1 MLFTARSP
9 RPPTEATHLSY
20 LVTVRIERVAIV
32 TESFLPTVNGVTTS
46 VCRVLDHL
54 VDTGREAIVI
64 TPRCGA
70 PVHYRGVPVHEVPSF
85 AYRQFPVGLPSPQ
98 VAALL
103 ARFQPDV
110 LHAAS
115 PFMLGGQAIAEAAR
129 IGLPSVA
136 IYQTDVA
143 GFARRNRLG
152 AGAAFAWQVI
162 RLIHNGAD
170 RTLAPSSA
178 AMADLDE
185 AGVKRVHQWVRG
197 VDLDGFHPDNRQGHA
212 AASLRRRIAPGGE
225 TIVGYVGRV
234 APEKGLDRLR
244 ALEGVPGIR
253 VVIVG
258 DGPGMAD
265 TRRQLAHLKPVFLGQ
280 LHGASLR
287 AAYAA
292 MDVFVHTGAEE
303 TFGQTLQEAAAS
315 GLPVVA
321 PRAGGPI
328 DLVDHGTTGFLFE
341 PDDASELRQ
350 ALALLAADGAVRARM
365 GEAGRRRVL
374 GRSWGSVCDQL
385 LDHYETAARRALRG
399 VDGLVGA

>member
-1 MLFTARSP
+1 M
-9 RPPTEATHLSY
+9 
-20 LVTVRIERVAIV
+20 RIERVAIV

-54 VDTGREAIVI
+54 VDTGREAMVI

-70 PVHYRGVPVHEVPSF
+70 PMHYRGAPVHEVPSF

-98 VAALL
+98 VASLL

-152 AGAAFAWQVI
+152 AGAAFAWQII
-162 RLIHNGAD
+162 RRIHNAAD
-170 RTLAPSSA
+170 RTLAPSTA
-178 AMADLDE
+178 AIADLEE
-185 AGVKRVHQWVRG
+185 AGVKRVHPWVRG
-197 VDLDGFHPDNRQGHA
+197 VDLDGFHPDNRQGQA
-212 AASLRRRIAPGGE
+212 AAALRRRIAPHGE
-225 TIVGYVGRV
+225 AVVGYVGRV

-258 DGPGMAD
+258 DGPGMAE
-265 TRRQLAHLKPVFLGQ
+265 TRSRLSRLRPLFLGQ
-280 LHGASLR
+280 LHGDALR

-328 DLVDHGTTGFLFE
+328 DLVDHGTTGFLFA
-341 PDDASELRQ
+341 PDDASALRR
-350 ALALLAADGAVRARM
+350 AVATLAADPAMRARM

-374 GRSWGSVCDQL
+374 GRSWPAVADQL
-385 LDHYETAARRALRG
+385 VEHYEAAARRALRG
-399 VDGLVGA
+399 AGGLVDA

>member
-1 MLFTARSP
+1 
-9 RPPTEATHLSY
+9 
-20 LVTVRIERVAIV
+20 VRIERVAIV

-46 VCRVLDHL
+46 VCRVLDRL
-54 VDTGREAIVI
+54 VETGREAIVI

-103 ARFQPDV
+103 GRFQPDV

-143 GFARRNRLG
+143 GFARRNRLA
-152 AGAAFAWQVI
+152 AGSAFAWQAI
-162 RLIHNGAD
+162 RLIHNAAD

-178 AMADLDE
+178 AIADLED
-185 AGVKRVHQWVRG
+185 AGVKRVHRWVRG
-197 VDLDGFHPDNRQGHA
+197 VDLEGFHPDNRQGP
-212 AASLRRRIAPGGE
+212 AASNLRRRIAPNGE
-225 TIVGYVGRV
+225 VIVGYVGRV
-234 APEKGLDRLR
+234 ALEKGLDRLR

-253 VVIVG
+253 IAIVG
-258 DGPGMAD
+258 DGPAMAE
-265 TRRQLAHLKPVFLGQ
+265 TRSRLAGLRPVFLGQ

-292 MDVFVHTGAEE
+292 MDVFVHTGTEE

-321 PRAGGPI
+321 PRVGGPI
-328 DLVDHGTTGFLFE
+328 DLVDHGASGLLFE
-341 PDDASELRQ
+341 PDDASDLR
-350 ALALLAADGAVRARM
+350 AAIERLSTDPGMRARM

-374 GRSWGSVCDQL
+374 PRSWSAVVDEL
-385 LDHYETAARRALRG
+385 FEHYERASRRALRG
-399 VDGLVGA
+399 IDGLVDA

>member
-1 MLFTARSP
+1 M
-9 RPPTEATHLSY
+9 
-20 LVTVRIERVAIV
+20 RIERVAIV

-46 VCRVLDHL
+46 VCRVLDRL
-54 VDTGREAIVI
+54 VETGREAIVI

-98 VAALL
+98 VASLL

-143 GFARRNRLG
+143 GFARRNRLA
-152 AGAAFAWQVI
+152 AGSPFAWQLI
-162 RLIHNGAD
+162 RLIHNAAD
-170 RTLAPSSA
+170 RTLAPSSTA
-178 AMADLDE
+178 IADLEE
-185 AGVKRVHQWVRG
+185 AGVKRVDRWVRG
-197 VDLDGFHPDNRQGHA
+197 VDLDGFHPDNRQAPA
-212 AASLRRRIAPGGE
+212 AASLRSRVAPDGE
-225 TIVGYVGRV
+225 LVIGYVGRV
-234 APEKGLDRLR
+234 ALEKGLHRLR
-244 ALEGVPGIR
+244 ALEGIPGIR

-258 DGPGMAD
+258 DGPAMQE
-265 TRRQLAHLKPVFLGQ
+265 TRRQLAALRPTFLGQ
-280 LHGASLR
+280 LQGASLR
-287 AAYAA
+287 AAYGA
-292 MDVFVHTGAEE
+292 MDVFVHTGTEE

-321 PRAGGPI
+321 PRAGGPV
-328 DLVDHGTTGFLFE
+328 DLVDHGTTGFLYE
-341 PDDASELRQ
+341 PDDASALR
-350 ALALLAADGAVRARM
+350 AAIELLAADAALRARM

-374 GRSWGSVCDQL
+374 PRSWSTVVDQL
-385 LDHYETAARRALRG
+385 VEQYERASLRARRGIDDL
-399 VDGLVGA
+399 VDA

>member
-1 MLFTARSP
+1 
-9 RPPTEATHLSY
+9 
-20 LVTVRIERVAIV
+20 VRIERVAIV

-103 ARFQPDV
+103 SRFQPDV

-152 AGAAFAWQVI
+152 AGAAFAWQII
-162 RLIHNGAD
+162 RLIHNSAD

-178 AMADLDE
+178 AIADLHG
-185 AGVKRVHQWVRG
+185 AGVRRVHRWTRG
-197 VDLDGFHPDNRQGHA
+197 VDLDGFHPDNRQGPA

-225 TIVGYVGRV
+225 TIVGYVGRI
-234 APEKGLDRLR
+234 APEKGLDRFR
-244 ALEGVPGIR
+244 ALAGMPGIR
-253 VVIVG
+253 LAIVG
-258 DGPGMAD
+258 DGPGMEE
-265 TRRQLAHLKPVFLGQ
+265 TRRQLADLRPVLLGQ
-280 LHGASLR
+280 RSGAALR

-328 DLVDHGTTGFLFE
+328 DLVAHGTTGFLFE
-341 PDDASELRQ
+341 PDDASDLR
-350 ALALLAADGAVRARM
+350 GAVERLVADRGLRGRM

-374 GRSWGSVCDQL
+374 GRSWPAVVEQL
-385 LDHYETAARRALRG
+385 LGHYEAAAVRALRG
-399 VDGLVGA
+399 VDGLVEA

>member
-1 MLFTARSP
+1 M
-9 RPPTEATHLSY
+9 
-20 LVTVRIERVAIV
+20 AIV

-70 PVHYRGVPVHEVPSF
+70 PMHYRGVPVHEVPSF

-143 GFARRNRLG
+143 GFARRNRLA
-152 AGAAFAWQVI
+152 AGAAFAWQII

-178 AMADLDE
+178 AIADLED
-185 AGVKRVHQWVRG
+185 AGVKRVHSWVRG
-197 VDLDGFHPDNRQGHA
+197 VDLDGFHPDNRQSRA
-212 AASLRRRIAPGGE
+212 AAALRRRIAPHGE
-225 TIVGYVGRV
+225 AIVGYVGRV

-258 DGPGMAD
+258 DGPGMAE
-265 TRRQLAHLKPVFLGQ
+265 TRSRLAGVRPIFLGQ
-280 LHGASLR
+280 LHGDALS

-341 PDDASELRQ
+341 PDDASALRSAVTSLVDDQ
-350 ALALLAADGAVRARM
+350 AMRARM

-374 GRSWGSVCDQL
+374 GRSWSAVAGQL
-385 LDHYETAARRALRG
+385 LEHYEAAADRALRG
-399 VDGLVGA
+399 ADGLVEA